1 MDIHVFK
8 VPSYKM
14 QNAKGSFP
22 RGSQKYVLSSYHIY
36 IHAWSHECHSLL
48 ETRVIHVIKW
58 SIGYMSDTCE
68 IMVYCIHLNTF
79 NKYEGTSK
87 LIQINTF
94 EARFKDNTFVT
105 LN

>member
-1 MDIHVFK
+1 M
-8 VPSYKM
+8 
-14 QNAKGSFP
+14 
-22 RGSQKYVLSSYHIY
+22 
-36 IHAWSHECHSLL
+36 
-48 ETRVIHVIKW
+48 IHVIKW

-94 EARFKDNTFVT
+94 EARFKDNTLVT